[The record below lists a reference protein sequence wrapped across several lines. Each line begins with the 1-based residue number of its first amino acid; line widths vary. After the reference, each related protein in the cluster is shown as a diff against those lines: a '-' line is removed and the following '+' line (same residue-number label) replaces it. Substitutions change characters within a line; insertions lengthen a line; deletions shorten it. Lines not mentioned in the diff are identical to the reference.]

1 MNPGLAVAF
10 AGTPDFALPAIDAVA
25 ASRHRI
31 VVAYTQ
37 PDRPAG
43 RGRKLAASPVRQ
55 RALALGLPVEQPR
68 SLRDPDAQAGL
79 ARYAPDVMLVVAYG
93 LLLPQPVLDTPRL
106 GCLNIHGSL
115 LPRWRGA
122 APVARAIEAG
132 DARTGVCIMRMEAGL
147 DTGPV
152 LRCTETAIGPRENAG
167 ELQSRLAVAGA
178 ALAVEALDAIAAG
191 DVVATA
197 QDETRATYARKLD
210 KSEARLDWREPALV
224 LERRVR
230 AFNPWPVAEAV
241 VEGAQIRLFEAQVV
255 ATGSTAPPGTIL
267 TADAAG
273 IVVMTGDQALAL
285 LRVQHPGRRV
295 ISAAEFA
302 GARPLAGT
310 VLA

>member
-10 AGTPDFALPAIDAVA
+10 AGTPDFALPALDAVA

-31 VVAYTQ
+31 VVVYTQ

-43 RGRKLAASPVRQ
+43 RGRKLAASPVKQ
-55 RALALGLPVEQPR
+55 HALALSLPVEQPR
-68 SLRDPDAQAGL
+68 SLRDPDAQASVV
-79 ARYAPDVMLVVAYG
+79 RYAPDVMLVVAYG
-93 LLLPQPVLDTPRL
+93 LLLPQSVLDTPRL

-132 DARTGVCIMRMEAGL
+132 DTRTGVCIMQMDAGL

-152 LRCTETAIGPRENAG
+152 LRCQETAIGPRENAG
-167 ELQSRLAVAGA
+167 ELQSRLAVTGA

-191 DVVATA
+191 TVVATP
-197 QDETRATYARKLD
+197 QDESRATWARKLD
-210 KSEARLDWREPALV
+210 KAEARLDWRKPALV

-241 VEGAQIRLFEAQVV
+241 FDGRQIRIFDAQAV
-255 ATGSTAPPGTIL
+255 AAKRAAPPGTIL
-267 TADAAG
+267 SADASG

-285 LRVQHPGRRV
+285 LRVQLPGRRAV
-295 ISAAEFA
+295 SAAEFA
-302 GARPLAGT
+302 NARPLAGK

>member
-25 ASRHRI
+25 ASRHRL
-31 VVAYTQ
+31 VVVYTQ

-55 RALALGLPVEQPR
+55 RARALGLPVEQPQ
-68 SLRDPDAQAGL
+68 SLRDPDAQSGL

-167 ELQSRLAVAGA
+167 ELQARLAVTGA
-178 ALAVEALDAIAAG
+178 ALAMEALDAIAAG
-191 DVVATA
+191 SIVATA
-197 QDETRATYARKLD
+197 QDETQATYARKLE
-210 KSEARLDWREPALV
+210 KSEARLDWRESALV

-241 VEGAQIRLFEAQVV
+241 FDGGQIRIFDAQAV
-255 ATGSTAPPGTIL
+255 ATDSGAAPGAIL
-267 TADAAG
+267 SADSSG
-273 IVVMTGDQALAL
+273 IVVKTGDQALVL
-285 LRVQHPGRRV
+285 LRVQLPGRRV

-302 GARPLAGT
+302 SAWPLAGM

>member
-10 AGTPDFALPAIDAVA
+10 AGTPDFALPALDAVA

-43 RGRKLAASPVRQ
+43 RGRKLAASPVKQ
-55 RALALGLPVEQPR
+55 RALALRLPVEQPR

-132 DARTGVCIMRMEAGL
+132 DARTGVCIMRMDAGL

-152 LRCTETAIGPRENAG
+152 LRSQETAIGARENAD
-167 ELQSRLAVAGA
+167 ELQSRLAVTGA

-191 DVVATA
+191 SVVATP
-197 QDETRATYARKLD
+197 QDESRATWARKLD
-210 KSEARLDWREPALV
+210 KAEARLNWREPARV

-241 VEGAQIRLFEAQVV
+241 FDGGQIRIFDAQAV
-255 ATGSTAPPGTIL
+255 ADERAARPGTIL
-267 TADAAG
+267 SANASG

-285 LRVQHPGRRV
+285 LRVQLPGRRAV
-295 ISAAEFA
+295 SAAEFA
-302 GARPLAGT
+302 NARPLAGK

>member
-31 VVAYTQ
+31 VVVYTQ

-43 RGRKLAASPVRQ
+43 RGRKLAASPVKQ
-55 RALALGLPVEQPR
+55 RALALSLPVEQPR

-79 ARYAPDVMLVVAYG
+79 SRYAPDVMLVVAYG
-93 LLLPQPVLDTPRL
+93 LLLPQAVLDTPRL

-132 DARTGVCIMRMEAGL
+132 DAQTGVCIMRMEAGL

-152 LRCTETAIGPRENAG
+152 LRCRKTAIGSRENAG

-191 DVVATA
+191 SVVATP
-197 QDETRATYARKLD
+197 QDESRATYARKLD
-210 KSEARLDWREPALV
+210 KSEARLDWREPARV

-241 VEGAQIRLFEAQVV
+241 FDGGQIRLFDAQAV
-255 ATGSTAPPGTIL
+255 ATGCAVPPGTIL
-267 TADAAG
+267 SADASG
-273 IVVMTGDQALAL
+273 IVVMTGDEALAL
-285 LRVQHPGRRV
+285 LKVQLPGRRAV
-295 ISAAEFA
+295 SAAEFA
-302 GARPLAGT
+302 NARPLAGM
-310 VLA
+310 VLT

>member
-10 AGTPDFALPAIDAVA
+10 AGTPDFALPAIDAIA
-25 ASRHRI
+25 ASRHR
-31 VVAYTQ
+31 VVVVYTQ

-43 RGRKLAASPVRQ
+43 RGRKLAASPVKQ
-55 RALALGLPVEQPR
+55 RALALGLPLEQPR
-68 SLRDPDAQAGL
+68 SLREPDAQAGI

-132 DARTGVCIMRMEAGL
+132 DAQTGVCIMRMEAGL

-152 LRCTETAIGPRENAG
+152 LRCREMPIGPRENAG
-167 ELQSRLAVAGA
+167 ELQVRLAVAGA
-178 ALAVEALDAIAAG
+178 ALAVDALDSIAAG
-191 DVVATA
+191 SAVATP
-197 QDETRATYARKLD
+197 QDETLATYARKLE
-210 KSEARLDWREPALV
+210 KSEARLDWREPARV

-241 VEGAQIRLFEAQVV
+241 FDGGQIRIFDAQAV
-255 ATGSTAPPGTIL
+255 AAARTAPPGTIL
-267 TADAAG
+267 AADASG

-285 LRVQHPGRRV
+285 LRVQLPGRRA

-302 GARPLAGT
+302 NARPLAGM
-310 VLA
+310 VLG

>member
-1 MNPGLAVAF
+1 MDRSLAVAF
-10 AGTPDFALPAIDAVA
+10 AGTPEFALPALDAVA

-31 VVAYTQ
+31 VVVYTQ

-55 RALALGLPVEQPR
+55 RALALELPVEQPR
-68 SLRDPDAQAGL
+68 TLRDPEAVTVL

-93 LLLPQPVLDTPRL
+93 LLLTRAILDTPKL

-132 DARTGVCIMRMEAGL
+132 DEQTGVCIMQMEVGL

-152 LRCTETAIGPRENAG
+152 LLRRELAIEPGETAGQ
-167 ELQSRLAVAGA
+167 LQSRLAVEGA
-178 ALAVEALDAIAAG
+178 TLAVLALDALAGGPQAAMP
-191 DVVATA
+191 
-197 QDETRATYARKLD
+197 QDEAQATYARKLE

-230 AFNPWPVAEAV
+230 AFNPWPVAEALYESV
-241 VEGAQIRLFEAQVV
+241 QLRIFEARAV
-255 ATGSTAPPGTIL
+255 AASHGVAPGTIL
-267 TADAAG
+267 AADAAG

-285 LRVQHPGRRV
+285 LRVQLPGKRA

-302 GARPLAGT
+302 NARPLAGA
-310 VLA
+310 VLT

>member
-10 AGTPDFALPAIDAVA
+10 AGTPDFALPALDAVA

-31 VVAYTQ
+31 VVVYTQ

-55 RALALGLPVEQPR
+55 RALALRLPVEQPR
-68 SLRDPDAQAGL
+68 SLRDPDAQAGV

-132 DARTGVCIMRMEAGL
+132 DARTGVCIMQMDAGL

-152 LRCTETAIGPRENAG
+152 LRCRETAIGSRESAG
-167 ELQSRLAVAGA
+167 ELQSRLAVTGA
-178 ALAVEALDAIAAG
+178 ALAVDALDAIAAG
-191 DVVATA
+191 SVVATP
-197 QDETRATYARKLD
+197 QDESRATWARKLD
-210 KSEARLDWREPALV
+210 KAEARLDWREPARV

-241 VEGAQIRLFEAQVV
+241 FDGGQIRIFDAQAV
-255 ATGSTAPPGTIL
+255 AAERAAPPGTIL
-267 TADAAG
+267 SADASG
-273 IVVMTGDQALAL
+273 VVVMTGDQALAL
-285 LRVQHPGRRV
+285 LRVQLPGRRAV
-295 ISAAEFA
+295 SAAEFA
-302 GARPLAGT
+302 NARALAGK

>member
-31 VVAYTQ
+31 VVVYTQ

-43 RGRKLAASPVRQ
+43 RGRKLAASPVKQ
-55 RALALGLPVEQPR
+55 RALALSLPVEQPR

-79 ARYAPDVMLVVAYG
+79 SRYAPDVMLVVAYG
-93 LLLPQPVLDTPRL
+93 LLLPQAVLDTPRL

-132 DARTGVCIMRMEAGL
+132 DAQTGVCIMRMEAGL

-152 LRCTETAIGPRENAG
+152 LRCRKTAIGSRENAG

-191 DVVATA
+191 SVVATP
-197 QDETRATYARKLD
+197 QDESRATYARKLD
-210 KSEARLDWREPALV
+210 KSEARLDWREPARV

-241 VEGAQIRLFEAQVV
+241 FDGGQIRLFDAQAV
-255 ATGSTAPPGTIL
+255 ATGCTVPPGTIL
-267 TADAAG
+267 SADASG
-273 IVVMTGDQALAL
+273 IVVMTGDEALAL
-285 LRVQHPGRRV
+285 LKVQLPGRRAV
-295 ISAAEFA
+295 SAAEFA
-302 GARPLAGT
+302 NARPLAGM
-310 VLA
+310 VLT

>member
-25 ASRHRI
+25 ASRHRL
-31 VVAYTQ
+31 VVVYTQ

-55 RALALGLPVEQPR
+55 RARALGLPVEQPQ
-68 SLRDPDAQAGL
+68 SLRDPDAQSGL

-167 ELQSRLAVAGA
+167 ELQARLAVTGA
-178 ALAVEALDAIAAG
+178 ALAMEALDAIAAG
-191 DVVATA
+191 SIVATA
-197 QDETRATYARKLD
+197 QDETHATYARKLE
-210 KSEARLDWREPALV
+210 KSEARLDWRESALV

-241 VEGAQIRLFEAQVV
+241 FDGGQIRIFDAQAV
-255 ATGSTAPPGTIL
+255 ATDSGAAPGAIL
-267 TADAAG
+267 SADSSG
-273 IVVMTGDQALAL
+273 IVVKTGDQALVL
-285 LRVQHPGRRV
+285 LRVQLPGRRV

-302 GARPLAGT
+302 SAWPLAGM

>member
-31 VVAYTQ
+31 VVVYTQ

-43 RGRKLAASPVRQ
+43 RGRKLAASPVKQ

-68 SLRDPDAQAGL
+68 SLRDPEAQSGL

-106 GCLNIHGSL
+106 GCLNIHGSM

-132 DARTGVCIMRMEAGL
+132 DARTGVCIMRMEAAL

-152 LRCTETAIGPRENAG
+152 LRCTETAIGPGENAG
-167 ELQSRLAVAGA
+167 ELQARLAVTGA

-191 DVVATA
+191 SVVATA
-197 QDETRATYARKLD
+197 QDETQATYARKLE
-210 KSEARLDWREPALV
+210 KSEARLDWRESALV

-241 VEGAQIRLFEAQVV
+241 FDGGRIRIFDAQAV
-255 ATGSTAPPGTIL
+255 ATGSSAPPGAIL
-267 TADAAG
+267 SADASG
-273 IVVMTGDQALAL
+273 IVVNTGNQALAL
-285 LRVQHPGRRV
+285 LRVQLPGRRV

-302 GARPLAGT
+302 SARPLAGM

>member
-1 MNPGLAVAF
+1 V
-10 AGTPDFALPAIDAVA
+10 
-25 ASRHRI
+25 
-31 VVAYTQ
+31 YTQ

-43 RGRKLAASPVRQ
+43 RGRKLAAGPVRQ

-79 ARYAPDVMLVVAYG
+79 ARYAPDVMLVVADG

-115 LPRWRGA
+115 QPRWRGA

-241 VEGAQIRLFEAQVV
+241 FEGAQIRLFEAQVV

-302 GARPLAGT
+302 GARPLAGM